1 MAELKTEEKQN
12 VIKKE
17 PDGGITKES
26 RILLFFLGLLFIGFL
41 GYFALQ
47 NLWVRYIFA
56 HIGGLGIIGLFG
68 CWAGS
73 VAKKKGYSYWKAFLF
88 GFVFPVILG
97 VFSVFLVRTLGGRGC
112 GGIIS
117 IVAAIL
123 VVICYYFAKQKD
135 VVKQIES

>member
-1 MAELKTEEKQN
+1 MF
-12 VIKKE
+12 KKRE
-17 PDGGITKES
+17 QDDGITIEG
-26 RILLFFLGLLFIGFL
+26 RILLLFLGLLIFGL
-41 GYFALQ
+41 VGYFALH

-56 HIGGLGIIGLFG
+56 HIGGLGIIGPFG

-73 VAKKKGYSYWKAFLF
+73 IANKKGYRYWTAFFF
-88 GFVFPVILG
+88 GFVIPVIIG

-123 VVICYYFAKQKD
+123 VVICYYFAKQREVGKP
-135 VVKQIES
+135 K